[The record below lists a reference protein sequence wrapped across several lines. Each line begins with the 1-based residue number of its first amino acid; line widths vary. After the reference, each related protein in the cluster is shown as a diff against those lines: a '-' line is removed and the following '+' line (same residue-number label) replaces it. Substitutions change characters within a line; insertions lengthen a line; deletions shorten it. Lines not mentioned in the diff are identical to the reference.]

1 MKPNDTSSYAKNC
14 NAGSGTG
21 FVPCSPVEA
30 VQVWERVKREAERRQ
45 APREQPEVEEEKVA
59 SDIVAEKR
67 REAERLAE
75 EIVQQARRQARQIV
89 EEAEQ
94 VRRDASRQFQEALG
108 ALVGQFEEQLQE
120 QLRQID
126 HEMPGLIVEMAEK
139 VIAQRIERDDKVVV
153 GVVREALKQVAGARQ
168 VQIQV
173 NPADEPAVRAA
184 QEELLRDVQGATL
197 RITGSDDIQ
206 RGGAII
212 TTERGEMDARIEVQ
226 LQILSDALQQ
236 AVGGER

>member
-1 MKPNDTSSYAKNC
+1 
-14 NAGSGTG
+14 
-21 FVPCSPVEA
+21 VPCSPVEA
-30 VQVWERVKREAERRQ
+30 VQVWERVKREAEREAERRQ

-120 QLRQID
+120 LD